1 MKRLFL
7 ICLLAV
13 AGMAGAWAYDFEV
26 DDIYYN
32 ITDEIMSEVEVT
44 HLPSHSSYS
53 GEVVIPGSVSYKG
66 NTYRVTSIGYMAF
79 SYCSNLTSVTI
90 PDGVT
95 SIGMDAFSNCRNLT
109 LVTIGSGVTS
119 IGSWAFS
126 GCSSLTSVT
135 IPDGVTDIGGLA
147 FEGCSSLTSVVW
159 NAMNYADCASN
170 DTPFCY
176 MLEYNDFDIREQIT
190 SFVFGDSVTHIPA
203 YLCNGMKNLTSV
215 TIPDKVTSIGSFA
228 FHDSGVYNDESNW
241 EDGVLYINNCL
252 IECPTDKNGVY
263 EIKDGTRV
271 IADYAC
277 YGCSSLASVTI
288 PNEVKT
294 IGGYAFAGCSDLVS
308 VTIGEGVTNI
318 GFSAFR
324 DCNSLSSV
332 VWNAMN
338 CNDFVY
344 GNTPFY
350 YYYWDDDDPNNFD
363 SRGKITA
370 FTFGDSVKHVPAYL
384 CAGMENL
391 ASVTFLGS
399 TSSIGSNAFSGC
411 DKLITMRYDG
421 SLTDWCR
428 IDFTD
433 YASNPMGYADRIFI
447 ARQQVQGA
455 LKLPDEVTEIKN
467 YAFYNCHSLTSVT
480 LPDGVTS
487 IGKSA
492 FEGCDGVTSIDIS
505 QGMTHIDSRAFY
517 GCNSLT
523 SVTWN
528 AIHCGDFAYGGTPFY
543 DSSYYKFDLREQI
556 TSFTFGD
563 SVQHIPAY
571 LCAGMTKLATIT
583 IPQSATSIGGY
594 AFSTCLGLETMQYD
608 GTLENWCRIDFA
620 SEGSN
625 PMEYA
630 DKEFISQQQLAGELI
645 IPDGLTEVKDYVFHG
660 CTDLTTAI
668 IPDEV
673 TSIGAGAFKDC
684 SNLTSVTIPDGVTD
698 IGESAFNNCS
708 SLLSVTLPDG
718 ITSIK
723 QQTFSNCSSLT
734 SMTIPDK
741 VTSIGNGAFSYC
753 NDLVSVTIG
762 ESITSIGEE
771 AFLDCDSLASV
782 TWKPIRYQDF
792 TSGDTPFCDE
802 YNFDL
807 REHIT
812 SFTFGDQ
819 VQHIPAWLCAGMS
832 KLTAI
837 SLPNSV
843 TSIGTSAFVDC
854 PAVKDLY
861 SHALMPPVLAGDPSS
876 LEGHPFAGLLE
887 SANLYVPC
895 GAEFDYF
902 TYSYWAVFKNIIG
915 VEHQV
920 LVMVDDGSKGT
931 ATLTQPVLC
940 ETSEAVIAATP
951 NADYIFT
958 QWSDGNTDNPRTVT
972 VTSDT
977 LFTAL
982 FAPAMCQVQLGTNDP
997 FMGSVTGGGEYAYG
1011 TSATLEAVPAEGYR
1025 FVQWSDGNTDNPRTV
1040 VVTDNMAL
1048 TAEFETKETTGLDN
1062 VTKQLLVTTDHRN
1075 ILIYGATDSTVSVYT
1090 VQGVCLYHSTAEAE
1104 PAVIPVPSAGLYV
1117 VMVGEEMVKV
1127 VVR

>member
-26 DDIYYN
+26 DGIYYD
-32 ITDEIMSEVEVT
+32 ITDRVVREVEVT
-44 HLPSHSSYS
+44 FRDTYYNSYS
-53 GEVVIPGSVSYKG
+53 GDVVIPGNVSYSG
-66 NTYRVTSIGYMAF
+66 DTYRVTSIGDYAFLNCSGLTSVTIGSEVTSIGKQAF
-79 SYCSNLTSVTI
+79 SGCNSLSSVAIGSGVTSIGNWAFDGCNCLASVTI
-90 PDGVT
+90 PDGVA
-95 SIGMDAFSNCRNLT
+95 SIGNSTFRDCSGLT
-109 LVTIGSGVTS
+109 SVTIGSGVTS
-119 IGSWAFS
+119 IGSLAFYN
-126 GCSSLTSVT
+126 CSSLTSVT
-135 IPDGVTDIGGLA
+135 IPDGVASIGERA
-147 FEGCSSLTSVVW
+147 FRGCS
-159 NAMNYADCASN
+159 
-170 DTPFCY
+170 
-176 MLEYNDFDIREQIT
+176 
-190 SFVFGDSVTHIPA
+190 G
-203 YLCNGMKNLTSV
+203 LTSV
-215 TIPDKVTSIGSFA
+215 TIGCGVTSIGNWA
-228 FHDSGVYNDESNW
+228 F
-241 EDGVLYINNCL
+241 DG
-252 IECPTDKNGVY
+252 
-263 EIKDGTRV
+263 
-271 IADYAC
+271 
-277 YGCSSLASVTI
+277 
-288 PNEVKT
+288 
-294 IGGYAFAGCSDLVS
+294 
-308 VTIGEGVTNI
+308 
-318 GFSAFR
+318 
-324 DCNSLSSV
+324 CNSLSSV

-338 CNDFVY
+338 YGDFAY
-344 GNTPFY
+344 RDTPFY
-350 YYYWDDDDPNNFD
+350 SLSYNFD
-363 SRGKITA
+363 VRGKITA

-399 TSSIGSNAFSGC
+399 TSSIGSDAFEDC

-421 SLTDWCR
+421 SLADWCR
-428 IDFTD
+428 IDFVTEG
-433 YASNPMGYADRIFI
+433 SNPMGYSDRIFI
-447 ARQQVQGA
+447 DRQQVQGA
-455 LKLPDEVTEIKN
+455 LNIPDEVTVVKD

-480 LPDGVTS
+480 MPDGVTS
-487 IGKSA
+487 IGTSA

-505 QGMTHIDSRAFY
+505 LKMTHIGNRAFR
-517 GCNSLT
+517 GCDSLT

-528 AIHCGDFAYGGTPFY
+528 AINYGDFTSYDTPFY
-543 DSSYYKFDLREQI
+543 YYEDDNYFNFDLRTQI

-563 SVQHIPAY
+563 SVKHIPAY
-571 LCAGMTKLATIT
+571 LCAEMAELTTVT
-583 IPQSATSIGGY
+583 IPQSVTSIGSQ
-594 AFSTCLGLETMQYD
+594 AFNACDGLETMQYD
-608 GTLENWCRIDFA
+608 GTLEGWCRIDFA
-620 SEGSN
+620 TAASN
-625 PMEYA
+625 PMGYA
-630 DKEFISQQQLAGELI
+630 DKEFINQQQLEGELL
-645 IPDGLTEVKDYVFHG
+645 IPEGVTEVKDYVFYG

-684 SNLTSVTIPDGVTD
+684 SNLTSVTIPDGVTN

-723 QQTFSNCSSLT
+723 QHTFANCSSLT
-734 SMTIPDK
+734 SITIPDK

-753 NDLVSVTIG
+753 SDLLSVTIG
-762 ESITSIGEE
+762 ESMTSIGMET
-771 AFLDCDSLASV
+771 FYGCNSLASV

-792 TSGDTPFCDE
+792 ASSGDTPFP
-802 YNFDL
+802 
-807 REHIT
+807 RQHIT

-876 LEGHPFAGLLE
+876 LEGHPFAGLTE
-887 SANLYVPC
+887 TANLYVPC

-931 ATLTQPVLC
+931 AALTQPVLC

-951 NADYIFT
+951 NADYVFT

-977 LFTAL
+977 TFTAL
-982 FAPAMCQVQLGTNDP
+982 FAPAVCQVNLNTNDP
-997 FMGSVTGGGEYAYG
+997 FMGSVTGGGDYDHG
-1011 TSATLEAVPAEGYR
+1011 TSATLTATPAEGYH
-1025 FVQWSDGNTDNPRTV
+1025 FVRWSDGNTDNPRTV
-1040 VVTDNMAL
+1040 VVTDNLTL
-1048 TAEFETKETTGLDN
+1048 TAEFEPSMTTGLDEVN
-1062 VTKQLLVTTDHRN
+1062 HQLLVTTDHRN
-1075 ILIYGATDSTVSVYT
+1075 ILIYGASDSVLSVYT
-1090 VQGVCLYHSTAEAE
+1090 VQGVCLYHGTAEAE
-1104 PAVIPVPSAGLYV
+1104 PAIIPVPSAGMYV

-1127 VVR
+1127 EVR